1 MELVSAS
8 TTLCD
13 FRLADHRPAPG
24 SGPDSA
30 DCSVA
35 LRAPSAA
42 PESALFAVDML
53 SLLQN
58 IFSTECSHRA
68 VQRNSRPGEVSAG
81 RRIPAANWSSL
92 WYVLSAFAVISY
104 TT

>member
-24 SGPDSA
+24 SAPDSA

-58 IFSTECSHRA
+58 TFSTECSQRA
-68 VQRNSRPGEVSAG
+68 VQRNSRPRDTEHDRRSRSATG
-81 RRIPAANWSSL
+81 
-92 WYVLSAFAVISY
+92 YVRDARACRDR
-104 TT
+104 TQ